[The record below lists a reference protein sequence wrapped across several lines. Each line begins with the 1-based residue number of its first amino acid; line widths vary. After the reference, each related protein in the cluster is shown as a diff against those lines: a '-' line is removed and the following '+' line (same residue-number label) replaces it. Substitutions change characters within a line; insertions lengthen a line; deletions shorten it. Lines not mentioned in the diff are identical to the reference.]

1 MQLHLMPLQK
11 EWYRNWFDSPYY
23 DLLYKERDQEEADM
37 FIDNLVKH
45 LAPPKHAIMLDLA
58 CGNGRYSVALNR
70 MGYDVTGIDLS
81 QRKIETAK
89 LNQNRRLTFAVND
102 MRVPLEPNKYDYV
115 FNLFTSFGYFD
126 NEEENKLVLVNVF
139 NSLKKGGV
147 FVLDYMNGKKAA
159 KHLLGYEEFSVEDI
173 YFIIER
179 YVKDNLIIKEIK
191 IKDGVEEYNF
201 LEKISIFTEEKLAEL
216 ITGCGFKINE
226 ILGNY
231 QLNEFDSVNSD
242 RLIIICRK
250 P

>member
-1 MQLHLMPLQK
+1 MPDKK

-45 LAPPKHAIMLDLA
+45 LSPPKQSIMLDLA
-58 CGNGRYSVALNR
+58 CGKGRYSVALNR
-70 MGYDVTGIDLS
+70 MGYNVTGIDLS
-81 QRKIETAK
+81 QRKIEAAK
-89 LNQNRRLTFAVND
+89 LHLNSGLAFAVND

-126 NEEENKLVLVNVF
+126 NEEENKIVLVNVF

-147 FVLDYMNGKKAA
+147 FVLDYMNGEKTA

-173 YFIIER
+173 DFIIER
-179 YVKDNLIIKEIK
+179 YVKDNLIVKEIK
-191 IKDGVEEYNF
+191 IKDADVKYNF
-201 LEKISIFTEEKLAEL
+201 LEKISIFTEAKLAEL
-216 ITGCGFKINE
+216 ITDCGFE
-226 ILGNY
+226 IKEIFGDY
-231 QLNEFDSVNSD
+231 QLNQYDSINSD

-250 P
+250 L